1 MGRFRAAQHFRC
13 AGLYETRKKE
23 IAKGATLPGMQ
34 PGAELQ
40 TLFLAAKVRTKSKPP
55 NKIKKKWSPTTKKW
69 KNKQKGNKNERKTEA
84 KRTKVPTQTPER
96 SKSELRT
103 QSSEQKKRGVKT
115 PQKIYASFCEMEPIV
130 FGL

>member
-1 MGRFRAAQHFRC
+1 
-13 AGLYETRKKE
+13 
-23 IAKGATLPGMQ
+23 MQ

-84 KRTKVPTQTPER
+84 KRTKAPTQNPER
-96 SKSELRT
+96 SQSELRT
-103 QSSEQKKRGVKT
+103 QSPERTQTPERKKEGCET
-115 PQKIYASFCEMEPIV
+115 PQKIYPSFCEMKPIV
-130 FGL
+130 LKNHPVVLGII